1 MSIGET
7 LKEARDKKGISIREA
22 ADATKI
28 RGDFLASLEDDSMDI
43 MLPQIYIRGFL
54 KNYAKFLKIDPK
66 NLLADFDV
74 IHGGES
80 QTAISESHER
90 LGRINLP
97 DTEVESDVHE
107 AEKEVQSDDP
117 YAWLPSDKTFYYKL
131 ALLLGGGVV
140 LVFLLGLLIQL
151 FFSDGGEHEINPELA
166 DNVPS
171 AASAAVQTLEEETFS
186 LIALNDVIVIVEQLI
201 DKKRLFSGTIRKN
214 ETVVLKKTGRIKISF
229 TEGDDLVVEKND
241 LKFNMGVSGIG
252 TRTLD

>member
-22 ADATKI
+22 AEATKI

-54 KNYAKFLKIDPK
+54 KNYANFLRIDPK
-66 NLLADFDV
+66 TLLADFDA

-80 QTAISESHER
+80 QPVVSESRER

-97 DTEVESDVHE
+97 DTEGESDTHE
-107 AEKEVQSDDP
+107 AEEEASSDDP
-117 YAWLPSDKTFYYKL
+117 FAWLPSDKTFYYKL

-140 LVFLLGLLIQL
+140 LVFLLGLLIQMI
-151 FFSDGGEHEINPELA
+151 FSDGSEHEINPELA
-166 DNVPS
+166 DNATG
-171 AASAAVQTLEEETFS
+171 AAMASVQALEEETFS
-186 LIALNDVIVIVEQLI
+186 LIALNDVNVIVEQLI
-201 DKKRLFSGTIRKN
+201 DNKRLFSGTVRQN
-214 ETVVLKKTGRIKISF
+214 EPVQLKKTGKVKITF
-229 TEGDDLVVEKND
+229 NVGDNLVVEKD
-241 LKFNMGVSGIG
+241 GQKFEMGVPGPG